1 MADICDQNMIQTVDN
16 DYIGIIVGLTLMWEV
31 PKIGVPPWPW
41 KPPCNSHRWGMLAI
55 YELSSGHSFHTY
67 VYVVYTMECTVY
79 EIIYILYTY
88 IYTFIYI

>member
-1 MADICDQNMIQTVDN
+1 
-16 DYIGIIVGLTLMWEV
+16 
-31 PKIGVPPWPW
+31 
-41 KPPCNSHRWGMLAI
+41 MLAI

-88 IYTFIYI
+88 IYTFIYIYRDIIKAYVVRGQTFKEPQKMNMSAD